1 MNTPKNNNHFNQKK
15 HHNISNFLKNFSQKA
30 SPIFN
35 SLSDG
40 LRYIFLILAMDNAVA
55 DISDSRS
62 IASTVIEVT
71 SSTQDILEKYTP
83 ETQKEQ
89 PLQSTNFND
98 IPTLKDLDIVNK
110 EQFNFLTFATNLN
123 ADKSMINDSYQRI
136 FYENIW
142 LFPADVLKH
151 KLNTLYIGNIDEHYS
166 KTWEHIDGY
175 SQGHDKIIKIH
186 WEVGSIFLNKDEIII
201 DDGVVLR
208 ELIHIIFSNGVNKHW
223 ETKWMINLWIHSGT
237 ERTLKTV
244 HENLNNIRSVL
255 APSWNTN
262 LFRKNYEKS
271 NIQKDMATI
280 WKYMFTSE
288 SLKYLERKALENTIL
303 QKKLQLMK
311 EFFYEISN
319 WQMNDEYWEKI
330 KTREIQ
336 NAADAQEYFAKIKQ
350 DSSMKIKQ
358 KQREK
363 NLNYHL
369 TARK

>member
-136 FYENIW
+136 FYENI
-142 LFPADVLKH
+142 
-151 KLNTLYIGNIDEHYS
+151 
-166 KTWEHIDGY
+166 
-175 SQGHDKIIKIH
+175 
-186 WEVGSIFLNKDEIII
+186 
-201 DDGVVLR
+201 
-208 ELIHIIFSNGVNKHW
+208 
-223 ETKWMINLWIHSGT
+223 
-237 ERTLKTV
+237 
-244 HENLNNIRSVL
+244 
-255 APSWNTN
+255 
-262 LFRKNYEKS
+262 
-271 NIQKDMATI
+271 
-280 WKYMFTSE
+280 
-288 SLKYLERKALENTIL
+288 
-303 QKKLQLMK
+303 
-311 EFFYEISN
+311 
-319 WQMNDEYWEKI
+319 
-330 KTREIQ
+330 
-336 NAADAQEYFAKIKQ
+336 
-350 DSSMKIKQ
+350 
-358 KQREK
+358 
-363 NLNYHL
+363 
-369 TARK
+369 